1 MFYIIYA
8 KHGTKPV
15 LTRAEAVVK
24 TNRGGWVDADW
35 AGDIDTRRSH
45 TGTGY
50 ILILNGGSI
59 SWKSLRPNNVS
70 LSTSSPRLSFD
81 LITSSLFR
89 PHQLDSSQPAR
100 QPKR

>member
-70 LSTSSPRLSFD
+70 REVGGWGRVPFSRNLMKPTPCRKWYLTTGRMF
-81 LITSSLFR
+81 
-89 PHQLDSSQPAR
+89 H
-100 QPKR
+100 